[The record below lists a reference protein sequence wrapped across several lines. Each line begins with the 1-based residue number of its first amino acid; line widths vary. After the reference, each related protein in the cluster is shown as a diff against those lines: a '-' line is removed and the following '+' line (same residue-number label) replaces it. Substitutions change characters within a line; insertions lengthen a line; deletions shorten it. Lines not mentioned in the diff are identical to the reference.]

1 VILHGRTEGPP
12 FGTSILRHVDLWI
25 VLPAVSAGMLIAA
38 GSWIRRRKEPQA
50 LMLTAMVITLM
61 FGYATAHAVLGLP
74 YPLERTGLGLVF
86 LFLLAWMATSAA
98 VLRSRRAGLLRFA
111 MPGVAVLLI
120 IQMLGQIDPQF
131 FAEWRSEWKLRE
143 GLATVRSGSGRIS
156 AQWWYQP
163 SLEFYRQAWGLRF
176 APIERVEGDSAP
188 LNGYDY
194 YFLQN
199 PPADQLSANH
209 LRPLYRDQDSGLIVA
224 VPEFRR
230 P

>member
-1 VILHGRTEGPP
+1 MKSNYH
-12 FGTSILRHVDLWI
+12 F
-25 VLPAVSAGMLIAA
+25 
-38 GSWIRRRKEPQA
+38 
-50 LMLTAMVITLM
+50 
-61 FGYATAHAVLGLP
+61 
-74 YPLERTGLGLVF
+74 TGC
-86 LFLLAWMATSAA
+86 
-98 VLRSRRAGLLRFA
+98 
-111 MPGVAVLLI
+111 AVLL
-120 IQMLGQIDPQF
+120 LCS
-131 FAEWRSEWKLRE
+131 FARPGLADQVVFSELMYHPPAGLPEFIEVYNSTATPLDMAEWKLRE

-209 LRPLYRDQDSGLIVA
+209 LRPVYRDQDSGLMVA

>member
-1 VILHGRTEGPP
+1 
-12 FGTSILRHVDLWI
+12 
-25 VLPAVSAGMLIAA
+25 
-38 GSWIRRRKEPQA
+38 
-50 LMLTAMVITLM
+50 
-61 FGYATAHAVLGLP
+61 LP

-98 VLRSRRAGLLRFA
+98 VLRSRRAGVLRFA
-111 MPGVAVLLI
+111 MPAVAVLLI

-131 FAEWRSEWKLRE
+131 FAVWRSEWKLRE

-209 LRPLYRDQDSGLIVA
+209 L
-224 VPEFRR
+224 
-230 P
+230 

>member
-1 VILHGRTEGPP
+1 
-12 FGTSILRHVDLWI
+12 
-25 VLPAVSAGMLIAA
+25 M
-38 GSWIRRRKEPQA
+38 
-50 LMLTAMVITLM
+50 
-61 FGYATAHAVLGLP
+61 
-74 YPLERTGLGLVF
+74 
-86 LFLLAWMATSAA
+86 
-98 VLRSRRAGLLRFA
+98 RRAGLLRFA
-111 MPGVAVLLI
+111 MPGLAVLLI

-131 FAEWRSEWKLRE
+131 FAVWRSEWKLRD

-199 PPADQLSANH
+199 TPADQLSANH
-209 LRPLYRDQDSGLIVA
+209 LRPVYRDQVSGLIVPYRSSA
-224 VPEFRR
+224 DRKPRAGRYCVEWCAHSTSRSLSCI
-230 P
+230 